1 MELGFAVPV
10 SGPWATPA
18 NIARVARRAEELGYA
33 SLWTFQR
40 LLWPVEVTGSTAAP
54 YREVIDP
61 IATLGYLSGVSTRA
75 RLGVAVLNA
84 PFFAPALLAKQLAT
98 VDILSGG
105 RLDVGL
111 GIGWMEQEYAA
122 TGVPYRDRG
131 ARMDDYLRCL
141 DALWGDDPVEYHGA
155 FYEVPRTHAD
165 PKPVQRP
172 RPRMI
177 LGGTVDAALR
187 RAGRLADGWVSS
199 SRADL
204 SRIAQSIATVRAGA
218 EEAGRDPSAVRVVVR
233 GVVRLG
239 ADDDK
244 PLAGSDAKVRED
256 LAWLGEQG
264 VSEVFV
270 DLNFDPRIPAADAST
285 AMDMAERALESL
297 APGHSS

>member
-1 MELGFAVPV
+1 MEVGFAVPM
-10 SGPWATPA
+10 SGPWATPD
-18 NIARVARRAEELGYA
+18 NVARVARRAEELGYA

-40 LLWPVEVTGSTAAP
+40 LLWPVEITGPAAAP

-61 IATLGYLSGVSTRA
+61 VATLGYLAGVTSRA

-111 GIGWMEQEYAA
+111 GLGWMEQEYAA

-131 ARMDDYLRCL
+131 ARLEEHLRCL
-141 DALWGDDPVEYHGA
+141 YALWADDPVEFHGR
-155 FYEVPRTHAD
+155 FYDVPPTHAD

-172 RPRMI
+172 RPPVV
-177 LGGTVDAALR
+177 LGGTVEAALR

-204 SRIAQSIATVRAGA
+204 GRIGQSIAVVRAGA
-218 EEAGRDPSAVRVVVR
+218 EEAGRDPAAVRVVVR
-233 GVVRLG
+233 GVVLLG
-239 ADDDK
+239 SDEGK
-244 PLAGSDAKVRED
+244 PLAGSPEKVRED

-264 VSEVFV
+264 VTEVFV
-270 DLNFDPRIPAADAST
+270 DLNFDPRVPTADPAT
-285 AMDMAERALESL
+285 AMRMAEDALEAL
-297 APGHSS
+297 APSR